1 MNTRKKKTVAAVG
14 RLAGCSGG
22 TVSRVVNNSGYV
34 SPDTRKAVLAAIK
47 ATGYVPKAKREHPG
61 APAGHARRT
70 AKKVIEVIATRNRQS
85 EDFSMED
92 GQAHFGP
99 LTKRADEAILPDIID
114 HGMGFHRQ
122 IIFGIVE
129 EIRRLGYK
137 TVLQATSNLADNQFL
152 AEVNVA
158 DKCGVLLVGEHS
170 PVLDTFVAR
179 CKHPLVLV
187 DMVGDSRADVVT
199 TDNFYGTR
207 ILFDYL
213 HSLGHRKLGYV
224 GGPAAGHQERFAS
237 FKLCMIEADLA
248 IRPEWISI
256 GPNHFA
262 TTVENART
270 LLDRPNRPTAI
281 LCCNDVAAL
290 AVMRVAGQLGIAVPQ
305 QLSIAGFDDVEAATL
320 VNPPLTTLRVR
331 TAELGR
337 EAVQRLVM
345 QIQNGQPPRTDGCRV
360 LFRPELVIRQST
372 ARPA

>member
-47 ATGYVPKAKREHPG
+47 ATGYVPKTEREPSG

-70 AKKVIEVIATRNRQS
+70 AKKIIEVIAIRNRGS
-85 EDFSMED
+85 EDFSMKGGE
-92 GQAHFGP
+92 AHFGP
-99 LTKRADEAILPDIID
+99 LTKLPDEAILPDIID

-122 IIFGIVE
+122 VIFGIVE

-137 TVLQATSNLADNQFL
+137 TALQATSHLVDSQFL

-158 DKCGVLLVGEHS
+158 DKCGVLLLGDDS

-207 ILFDYL
+207 ILFDHL
-213 HSLGHRKLGYV
+213 HSQGHRKFGYV
-224 GGPAAGHQERFAS
+224 GGLAAGHQERFAA
-237 FKLCMIEADLA
+237 FKLCMVETGLPL
-248 IRPEWISI
+248 RPEWISI

-262 TTVENART
+262 TTVENARS
-270 LLDRPNRPTAI
+270 LLDRPDRPTVI

-290 AVMRVAGQLGIAVPQ
+290 AVLRVASQLGIAVPA
-305 QLSIAGFDDVEAATL
+305 QLSVAGFDDVEAATL
-320 VNPPLTTLRVR
+320 VSPPLTTLRVR
-331 TAELGR
+331 TVEMGR

-345 QIQNGQPPRTDGCRV
+345 QIQNGQHPRVDGCRV
-360 LFRPELVIRQST
+360 LLRPELVIRQST